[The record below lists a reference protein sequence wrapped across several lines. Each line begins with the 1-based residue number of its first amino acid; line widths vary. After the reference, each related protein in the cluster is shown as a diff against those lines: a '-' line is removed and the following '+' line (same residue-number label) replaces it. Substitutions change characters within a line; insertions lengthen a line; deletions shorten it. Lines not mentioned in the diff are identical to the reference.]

1 MVGLNR
7 REKKIFAYSLFFHLF
22 IGCFLFLF
30 GLIPGCEEEPK
41 EVHVFELAMAT
52 TQPMPIKP
60 TPPSPPKVK
69 FPQLPKPDPK
79 PKPNPTPK
87 PVKQKPKPKPQ
98 PAVKETP
105 KPKIT
110 PTKTVP
116 KPKPKVVSFNQFKQK
131 HNLPS
136 PSPVRPTSPPKPA
149 YKINSSNFSLPSI
162 QVASSNSVSQTISPS
177 VLNAYLA
184 MVKAKLEKAWET
196 KLSSSSISS
205 GGETWL
211 SFKISASG
219 KLLGKRISRSSGNLE
234 LDRMV
239 LAAANMVSQVASP
252 PGGKLD
258 SELQIPFR
266 LN

>member
-22 IGCFLFLF
+22 IGCFLFVF
-30 GLIPGCEEEPK
+30 GLIPSCEEEPK

-60 TPPSPPKVK
+60 APLPPKVSSNQ
-69 FPQLPKPDPK
+69 PPLLS
-79 PKPNPTPK
+79 PTPK
-87 PVKQKPKPKPQ
+87 PAKQKPKPKPQ
-98 PAVKETP
+98 PVVKEKP
-105 KPKIT
+105 KPKVT
-110 PTKTVP
+110 PTKTVPKANP

-131 HNLPS
+131 HNLPT
-136 PSPVRPTSPPKPA
+136 PSPVRSTPTHKPA

-162 QVASSNSVSQTISPS
+162 QVASSSSVSRTISPS

-184 MVKAKLEKAWET
+184 MVKAKLERAWET
-196 KLSSSSISS
+196 KLSGSSISS

-239 LAAANMVSQVASP
+239 LAAANMVTQVASP

>member
-1 MVGLNR
+1 
-7 REKKIFAYSLFFHLF
+7 
-22 IGCFLFLF
+22 
-30 GLIPGCEEEPK
+30 
-41 EVHVFELAMAT
+41 
-52 TQPMPIKP
+52 
-60 TPPSPPKVK
+60 
-69 FPQLPKPDPK
+69 
-79 PKPNPTPK
+79 
-87 PVKQKPKPKPQ
+87 
-98 PAVKETP
+98 
-105 KPKIT
+105 
-110 PTKTVP
+110 
-116 KPKPKVVSFNQFKQK
+116 
-131 HNLPS
+131 
-136 PSPVRPTSPPKPA
+136 
-149 YKINSSNFSLPSI
+149 
-162 QVASSNSVSQTISPS
+162 
-177 VLNAYLA
+177 

>member
-1 MVGLNR
+1 MVGFNR

-22 IGCFLFLF
+22 TGCFLFVF
-30 GLIPGCEEEPK
+30 GFIPSCEEEPK

-60 TPPSPPKVK
+60 APLAPKVNS
-69 FPQLPKPDPK
+69 PQSPE
-79 PKPNPTPK
+79 PNPTPK

-98 PAVKETP
+98 PVVKEKP
-105 KPKIT
+105 KPKVN

-116 KPKPKVVSFNQFKQK
+116 NSNSKPKPKVVSFNQFKQK

-136 PSPVRPTSPPKPA
+136 PSPVRPNPTPKPA
-149 YKINSSNFSLPSI
+149 YKINSINFSLPSI
-162 QVASSNSVSQTISPS
+162 QVASSSSVSQTISPS

-184 MVKAKLEKAWET
+184 TVKAKLERAWET
-196 KLSSSSISS
+196 KLSDSSISS

-219 KLLGKRISRSSGNLE
+219 KLLGKHISRSSGNLE

-239 LAAANMVSQVASP
+239 LAAANMVNQVASP